1 MPWKTV
7 AGRSAALVK
16 IPQYPTKTPQENAS
30 KIMTILEKHA
40 LSPTSTRQKAQKYL
54 QEKQAREERKIL
66 VDGVY
71 RDPDDLDGSK
81 EAAAARREQRK
92 RTAWLIA
99 GVLIL
104 VCAVVMCVLT
114 AKGINPL
121 DNLKIQ
127 SLSGFR
133 FRF

>member
-1 MPWKTV
+1 M

-54 QEKQAREERKIL
+54 REERKIL

>member
-1 MPWKTV
+1 M
-7 AGRSAALVK
+7 K
-16 IPQYPTKTPQENAS
+16 IPQYPTKTPQENAR

-71 RDPDDLDGSK
+71 LDPDDLDGSK

>member
-1 MPWKTV
+1 M
-7 AGRSAALVK
+7 K

-30 KIMTILEKHA
+30 KIMTILEKYA
-40 LSPTSTRQKAQKYL
+40 LSPASTRQKAQKYL

-99 GVLIL
+99 RGTDPSLRCSDVRSDGKGDQSAGQPEDTVAVRVSVPVLMKREDGKSYKR
-104 VCAVVMCVLT
+104 V
-114 AKGINPL
+114 
-121 DNLKIQ
+121 
-127 SLSGFR
+127 
-133 FRF
+133 

>member
-1 MPWKTV
+1 M
-7 AGRSAALVK
+7 K

-81 EAAAARREQRK
+81 KAAAARREQRK

-99 GVLIL
+99 GILIL

>member
-1 MPWKTV
+1 MPW
-7 AGRSAALVK
+7 
-16 IPQYPTKTPQENAS
+16 
-30 KIMTILEKHA
+30 
-40 LSPTSTRQKAQKYL
+40 SPTSTRQKAAEIPAGK
-54 QEKQAREERKIL
+54 AGAGRRKIL

>member
-1 MPWKTV
+1 M
-7 AGRSAALVK
+7 K
-16 IPQYPTKTPQENAS
+16 IPQYPTKTPQENAR

-40 LSPTSTRQKAQKYL
+40 LSPASTRQKAQKYL

>member
-1 MPWKTV
+1 M
-7 AGRSAALVK
+7 K

-71 RDPDDLDGSK
+71 RDPDGSK
-81 EAAAARREQRK
+81 EAAATRREQRK
-92 RTAWLIA
+92 RIAWLIA

-127 SLSGFR
+127 TLSGFR